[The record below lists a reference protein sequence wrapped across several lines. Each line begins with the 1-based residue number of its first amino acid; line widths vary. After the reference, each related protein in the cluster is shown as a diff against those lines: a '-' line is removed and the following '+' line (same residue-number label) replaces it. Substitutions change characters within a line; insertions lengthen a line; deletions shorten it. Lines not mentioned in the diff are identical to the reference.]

1 MYQSKLQSRLAIL
14 MAICLLVT
22 WSLAYAETKSTSNAL
37 LEEPSGEGMMVDLV
51 VLRPFGLAA
60 TALGTAV
67 FIASLPFTLPT
78 LSVKQAAKKLIAEP
92 AKYTFARP
100 LGHP

>member
-1 MYQSKLQSRLAIL
+1 
-14 MAICLLVT
+14 
-22 WSLAYAETKSTSNAL
+22 
-37 LEEPSGEGMMVDLV
+37 MMIDLV
-51 VLRPFGLAA
+51 VLRPFGLVA

-78 LSVKQAAKKLIAEP
+78 LSVKQAAKKLIVEP